1 MCECFRR
8 TGGHQHVPCSCSH
21 RQLAMT
27 SRSLHGTQQEA
38 GTPLCWGQEMILTG
52 LLGMMELEGSSLA
65 PQVPDVYLVAQIQ
78 TKWLVASR
86 MSNPLPIYG
95 HFPSHTTLSH
105 ISPDFCWDFALP
117 RLQDLPRAAHGSYLL
132 CSSTFAHRL
141 ENFRRHSRL
150 AYLHHSS
157 PPSLVLFLPCS
168 GNCILWYFFF
178 AHSVQSPTS
187 CRVPLLFFPHVINSL
202 MQFPVICSL
211 VPLVSRHH
219 QMPSYLKL
227 VIIYIQRPS
236 STISLTADQE

>member
-1 MCECFRR
+1 MLQEDRR
-8 TGGHQHVPCSCSH
+8 ASACALLLLPQAAGHD
-21 RQLAMT
+21 L
-27 SRSLHGTQQEA
+27 
-38 GTPLCWGQEMILTG
+38 
-52 LLGMMELEGSSLA
+52 
-65 PQVPDVYLVAQIQ
+65 QVPSWDTARSRNTLLLRSGDDPHRFAGDDGAGGKQPGSWLLKCLMCTSVAQIQ
-78 TKWLVASR
+78 TKCLVTSR

-95 HFPSHTTLSH
+95 HFPSHTTLTH

-117 RLQDLPRAAHGSYLL
+117 RLQDLPRAAHGSYLP

-168 GNCILWYFFF
+168 GNCILWHFFF

-236 STISLTADQE
+236 FTISLTADQE